1 MPKVMI
7 VPRELAKFSHKFRD
21 VLDNAGLEVVA
32 LPPAE
37 ANMPTEDEL
46 LPALAG
52 VEAVVAGSEPY
63 TPRVLAANPQM
74 RVIARSGVGYDAVDL
89 EAATKIGAAVC
100 IAPGT
105 NQGSVAE
112 HTFALMLGFTRHI
125 PARHNALASGG
136 WTRLMSVP
144 LRGKTL
150 GLAGLGRIGKAVA
163 TRAAA
168 FEMKVI
174 AYDPVC
180 DDAFCKAHGIALV
193 SFDQLLAESDF
204 LSLHLPLM
212 ASTKHIIN
220 RDTLERMK
228 PGAVLMNTS
237 RGGLVCEADL
247 VAALREGQLAG
258 AALDVFEVEPTPAD
272 NPLRFLP
279 NVILTPHNAGVDVRS
294 LEDMARSAAEAI
306 ASLYRGEW
314 PVEKVVNPEVRA
326 TFRWSR

>member
-7 VPRELAKFSHKFRD
+7 VPRELAKNSHKFRD
-21 VLDNAGLEVVA
+21 VLDNAGLEVVT

-37 ANMPTEDEL
+37 ANLPNEDEL
-46 LPALAG
+46 LKVLAG
-52 VEAVVAGSEPY
+52 VEATIAGSEPY
-63 TPRVLAANPQM
+63 TPRVLAANPQL
-74 RVIARSGVGYDAVDL
+74 RVIARSGVGYDAVDC

-112 HTFALMLGFTRHI
+112 HAFALMLGFTRLI
-125 PARHNALASGG
+125 PARHAALASGG
-136 WTRLMSVP
+136 WNRLMSVP

-150 GLAGLGRIGKAVA
+150 GLAGLGRIGKAMA
-163 TRAAA
+163 PRAAA

-180 DDAFCKAHGIALV
+180 DEAFCKANGITVV
-193 SFDQLLAESDF
+193 SFEQLLAQSDF

-212 ASTKHIIN
+212 PSTKHIIN
-220 RDTLERMK
+220 RDTLSRMK
-228 PGAVLMNTS
+228 PGAVLVNTS

-247 VAALREGQLAG
+247 VVALKEGKLAG
-258 AALDVFEVEPTPAD
+258 AALDVFEEEPTPAN
-272 NPLRFLP
+272 NPLRTLP
-279 NVILTPHNAGVDVRS
+279 NVVLTPHAAGVDIKS

-306 ASLYRGEW
+306 VSIYRKEW
-314 PVEKVVNPEVRA
+314 PTEKVMNPEVKA
-326 TFRWSR
+326 KFKW

>member
-1 MPKVMI
+1 MPKVLI
-7 VPRELAKFSHKFRD
+7 VPREVAKFADKFRAC
-21 VLDNAGLEVVA
+21 LDAAGLEVVK

-37 ANMPTEDEL
+37 ANLPTEDEL
-46 LPALAG
+46 LDALKG
-52 VEAVVAGSEPY
+52 VEATIAGSEPY

-74 RVIARSGVGYDAVDL
+74 RVIARCGVGYDAVDL
-89 EAATKIGAAVC
+89 DAATKCGAAVC

-112 HTFALMLGFTRHI
+112 HCFALLLGFTRHV
-125 PARHNALASGG
+125 PARHAALASGG
-136 WTRLMSVP
+136 WNRLMSVP

-163 TRAAA
+163 TRAIA

-180 DDAFCKAHGIALV
+180 DTEFCKSHGIKQV
-193 SFDQLLAESDF
+193 GFDQLLAESDF
-204 LSLHLPLM
+204 LSLHLPLT
-212 ASTKHIIN
+212 AATKHVVN
-220 RDTLERMK
+220 RDTIAKMK
-228 PGAVLMNTS
+228 PGAVLVNTS

-247 VAALREGQLAG
+247 IPALREGRLAG

-279 NVILTPHNAGVDVRS
+279 NVVLAPHAAGVDVKS
-294 LEDMARSAAEAI
+294 LEDMARSAAEAV
-306 ASLYRGEW
+306 ASLRTGEW
-314 PVEKVVNPEVRA
+314 PAEKVMNPEVRA
-326 TFRWSR
+326 RFKW